1 MSDIE
6 RNLRAVAE
14 AIDWPV
20 ADVTQQVTTQLAQQ
34 RRKNRRVLPRLALVT
49 TTVILVIAIV
59 LLGTPWGRK
68 AVADILGVAGITIGW
83 GEPSEVAG
91 VGMNLGEPIFLDE
104 GADLVAFPVLIPD
117 DGISGGPD
125 AVYHGD
131 VPVGGA
137 IHMVWQSETGLPAAA
152 GVGILYSQFQVTEAE
167 LFVKSLDTTVEVIEL
182 SVRGQRGF
190 WIEGAPHYVV
200 YRDASGALHED
211 AARLAGNVLAWE
223 EGGVVTHRIETIHSL
238 EETLRLADSLRPH
251 D

>member
-1 MSDIE
+1 
-6 RNLRAVAE
+6 
-14 AIDWPV
+14 
-20 ADVTQQVTTQLAQQ
+20 
-34 RRKNRRVLPRLALVT
+34 
-49 TTVILVIAIV
+49 
-59 LLGTPWGRK
+59 
-68 AVADILGVAGITIGW
+68 
-83 GEPSEVAG
+83 
-91 VGMNLGEPIFLDE
+91 
-104 GADLVAFPVLIPD
+104 
-117 DGISGGPD
+117 
-125 AVYHGD
+125 
-131 VPVGGA
+131 
-137 IHMVWQSETGLPAAA
+137 MVWQSETGLPAAA

-223 EGGVVTHRIETIHSL
+223 EGGVTHRIETIHSL